1 MTTDAKPEDKPNEQ
15 PASPPD
21 EPTEER
27 CECADAAAAESA
39 ERAEVE
45 SSRYC
50 LTCKKVTP
58 FTFTYAE
65 GYLVKAAC
73 RECGTVERDRRLL
86 AKVFAED
93 LIDRAFD
100 AMKRETKRAIH
111 DPAATAG
118 GLPKKV
124 IQKSVREIQ
133 RVLNIFKE

>member
-1 MTTDAKPEDKPNEQ
+1 MCDEEEQ
-15 PASPPD
+15 D
-21 EPTEER
+21 EVGQ
-27 CECADAAAAESA
+27 

-65 GYLVKAAC
+65 GYLIKTEC
-73 RECGTVERDRRLL
+73 KDCGTVERDRKLL

-100 AMKRETKRAIH
+100 AMKRQAKRTIH
-111 DPAATAG
+111 DPVEAVG

-124 IQKSVREIQ
+124 IQKSLREIH
-133 RVLNIFKE
+133 RILNIFKE

>member
-1 MTTDAKPEDKPNEQ
+1 MTDEEKQAEKNPER
-15 PASPPD
+15 
-21 EPTEER
+21 EEI
-27 CECADAAAAESA
+27 D
-39 ERAEVE
+39 

-65 GYLVKAAC
+65 GYLIKTEC
-73 RECGTVERDRRLL
+73 KDCGTVERDKRLL

-100 AMKRETKRAIH
+100 AMKRETKRVIH
-111 DPAATAG
+111 DPVETVG

-124 IQKSVREIQ
+124 IQKSLREIH
-133 RVLNIFKE
+133 RILNIFKE